1 MILNDVKVVGNL
13 VRDPEVRFTPKGTP
27 VANLALG
34 INETYT
40 VEDEKRQ
47 ITTFLDV
54 QVWGPSAEN
63 LSKMV
68 RKGQEIFVEGAL
80 RQDRW
85 VDKESG
91 QNRSKVYLK
100 ADRWQFTQYRR
111 QEEENTE
118 AASEA
123 PAAAPA
129 EAKKVT
135 KKATK

>member
-1 MILNDVKVVGNL
+1 MILNDVKVIGNL
-13 VRDPEVRFTPKGTP
+13 VHDPEVRFTPKGTP

-34 INETYT
+34 INESYT

-63 LSKMV
+63 LGKMV
-68 RKGQEIFVEGAL
+68 HKGQEILVEGAL

-100 ADRWQFTQYRR
+100 AERWQFTQYRR
-111 QEEENTE
+111 QEEEN
-118 AASEA
+118 SE
-123 PAAAPA
+123 AAPA
-129 EAKKVT
+129 QDTKET
-135 KKATK
+135 KKASSKKTK